1 MWDFFEALARHS
13 FLQNAVIAG
22 ILASIGCGIVG
33 TYVVVKRIGFMAGGI
48 AHAVLG
54 GMGAAYFFG
63 LNPVAGALA
72 AAILAALLIGWISLR
87 WHQHEDTLIGALWAV
102 GMAVGVIFISRTPG
116 YTADLMSY
124 LFGNI
129 LMVPR
134 EDLIFMAAMD
144 AAIVLIV
151 ALFYKQFLAIAF
163 DEEYTRLQG
172 VPVDALYLL
181 LLCMVAVTVVLLIQV
196 VGLILVIALLVLP
209 AAIAS
214 QHVDSLGR
222 MMVLATLLGVFFTGG
237 GMALSYGPDL
247 PAGATIILL
256 AGGVYLM
263 STVATGFRRRLLIRR
278 QIAARTTDRK
288 DPPADCP
295 LSTGE

>member
-1 MWDFFEALARHS
+1 VDGFYDALLTHG
-13 FLQNAVIAG
+13 FLQNAVLAG

-33 TYVVVKRIGFMAGGI
+33 TYVVVKRIGFLAGGI

-54 GMGAAYFFG
+54 GMGIAYYLG
-63 LNPVAGALA
+63 RDPVSGALVA
-72 AAILAALLIGWISLR
+72 AVFAAIVIGWIHLR
-87 WHQHEDTLIGALWAV
+87 WHQQEDTLIGALWAA

-134 EDLIFMAAMD
+134 SELAFMAGLD
-144 AAIVLIV
+144 VVIIAIVL
-151 ALFYKQFLAIAF
+151 LFYKHFQAIAF
-163 DEEYTRLQG
+163 DEEYSRLRG
-172 VPVDALYLL
+172 LPVDFVYLL

-209 AAIAS
+209 AAVAS
-214 QHVDSLGR
+214 QYVGSLGR
-222 MMVLATLLGVFFTGG
+222 IMVLAVALGILFTGG
-237 GMALSYGPDL
+237 GLSLSYGPDL

-256 AGGVYLM
+256 AVGVYM
-263 STVATGFRRRLLIRR
+263 VSTLGTGLRRRLRIRR
-278 QIAARTTDRK
+278 KRTS
-288 DPPADCP
+288 A
-295 LSTGE
+295 GEAGASA